1 MDLRIFKEILQSL
14 GSKYVVFKD
23 ITEKNYCIL
32 LKWIFVT
39 ILQIIV

>member
-23 ITEKNYCIL
+23 ITEKKITVS
-32 LKWIFVT
+32 F
-39 ILQIIV
+39 